1 MTDILSKCA
10 VRIEAKNG
18 FVCGTGFLVEKD
30 KVITCAHVVQDALHV
45 HAGEVPQG
53 EVIVV
58 SHGKKIQ
65 ACVHEN
71 GWHISD
77 DIAVLCLKDVPPDEA
92 KAALLSRDSFSD
104 LLNRPV
110 RSLGFPEGYAYDGV
124 CAADWKIKGR
134 NIRHIQIEYDGRCG
148 IPVLPGFSGAP
159 VLDTHSG
166 KIAGM
171 IVKAEENVDKA
182 RVAFMIPADILTEKL
197 SICNIFLI
205 LSGEREMT
213 TPVRSEREICEEFL
227 NNSFSQDDKH
237 DLISICKN
245 RFPKIKNKISIKH
258 DIDEII
264 YMLLEY
270 IDNNAEFPAFWTAME
285 IARPNKHNEFLSKLS
300 SEQEFDRY

>member
-1 MTDILSKCA
+1 MTDMLSQCV

-30 KVITCAHVVQDALHV
+30 KVITCAHVVKDALSAN
-45 HAGEVPQG
+45 AGEVPQG
-53 EVIVV
+53 EVIAV

-71 GWHISD
+71 GWHPSD
-77 DIAVLCLKDVPPDEA
+77 DIAVLCLKDAPPYEA

-104 LLNRPV
+104 IQDRPV

-124 CAADWKIKGR
+124 CVADWKIKGR
-134 NIRHIQIEYDGRCG
+134 NIRHIQIEYDGRYG

-182 RVAFMIPADILTEKL
+182 RVAFMIPADRLTEKM
-197 SICNIFLI
+197 SICDIFLI
-205 LSGEREMT
+205 LTGEREVT
-213 TPVRSEREICEEFL
+213 ARVRSEREDCEKFL
-227 NNSFSQDDKH
+227 NDSFSEDDKH
-237 DLISICKN
+237 ELISICKN

-270 IDNNAEFPAFWTAME
+270 IDNNAEFPEFWTAME
-285 IARPNKHNEFLSKLS
+285 IARPNKFRSLLSGK
-300 SEQEFDRY
+300 QEFDRY